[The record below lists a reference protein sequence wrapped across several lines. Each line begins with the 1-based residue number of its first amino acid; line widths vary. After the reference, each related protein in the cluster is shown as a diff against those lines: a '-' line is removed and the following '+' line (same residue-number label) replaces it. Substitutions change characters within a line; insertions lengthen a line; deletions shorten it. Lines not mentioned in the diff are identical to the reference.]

1 MDKNDNNNYLIVIKK
16 NYNDDGLTEI
26 LKSF

>member
-16 NYNDDGLTEI
+16 NYNDDGLIEI